1 MTSKQ
6 QKEWEK
12 RTNRNAKVGEEV
24 IGKEK
29 VRVLGSLKNAINKG
43 GQIDGKRWFAD
54 GKNKKNGRVND
65 NYMNK
70 KYTVINGK
78 VKRVK

>member
-12 RTNRNAKVGEEV
+12 RTNRRAKVGEEV
-24 IGKEK
+24 IGNEK

-43 GQIDGKRWFAD
+43 GQIDGRRWFAD
-54 GKNKKNGRVND
+54 GKDKKNGKVND
-65 NYMNK
+65 NYMNR
-70 KYTVINGK
+70 KYKVVKGK
-78 VKRVK
+78 VTRVK